1 MVRSRCN
8 LIEILQHIPEFFF
21 WRIAVADEI
30 LIILAD
36 DYPVVRKG
44 LKASIE
50 EEASLKVIAEA
61 SDGEE
66 ALELIKKMRPQ
77 LAILDIDMP
86 KLDGLGVAKEI
97 VRLKLETKIIFLSFH
112 KDEDVFRAALAAGG
126 KGYLLKDSAM
136 QEIVT
141 AIQTVVAGNVYMSS
155 AITLQLLHGDSSANT
170 TSENPLIRD
179 LTVSEKRILKL
190 IAEGLSSKEI
200 GNELSIHYRTVENH
214 RTNICRKLNIEGA
227 NALLRFAVQH
237 KETLKP
243 S

>member
-1 MVRSRCN
+1 VT
-8 LIEILQHIPEFFF
+8 
-21 WRIAVADEI
+21 VADEI
-30 LIILAD
+30 RIVLAD

-50 EEASLKVIAEA
+50 EDASLKVIAEA
-61 SDGEE
+61 ADGEE
-66 ALELIKKMRPQ
+66 AVNLIGKHRPH

-97 VRLKLETKIIFLSFH
+97 ARLKLGTKIIFLSFH
-112 KDEDVFRAALAAGG
+112 KDEDIFRAALAAGG

-136 QEIVT
+136 EEIVV
-141 AIQTVVAGNVYMSS
+141 AIQTVNAGKVYMSS
-155 AITLQLLHGDSSANT
+155 AIALQLLHGEGSSPT
-170 TSENPLIRD
+170 TKNPLVRD
-179 LTVSEKRILKL
+179 LTVSERRILKM

-237 KETLKP
+237 KEALK
-243 S
+243 

>member
-1 MVRSRCN
+1 M
-8 LIEILQHIPEFFF
+8 
-21 WRIAVADEI
+21 ADEI
-30 LIILAD
+30 RINLAD

-97 VRLKLETKIIFLSFH
+97 GRLKLETKTIFLSFH
-112 KDEDVFRAALAAGG
+112 KDEDIFRAALAAGG

-155 AITLQLLHGDSSANT
+155 AITLQLLHGDSSTTA